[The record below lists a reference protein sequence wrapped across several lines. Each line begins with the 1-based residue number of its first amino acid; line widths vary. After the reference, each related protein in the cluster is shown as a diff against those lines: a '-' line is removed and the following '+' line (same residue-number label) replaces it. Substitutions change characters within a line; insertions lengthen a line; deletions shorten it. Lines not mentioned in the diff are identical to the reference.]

1 MEQKDKTALFPRET
15 TVGLGMVVMEVTVLS
30 VSWVSIVPRPLETI
44 ALPAHKVNTE
54 KRQANPRSPTV
65 AKTALQEGGGIR
77 QHWPT

>member
-54 KRQANPRSPTV
+54 KRQANPRSPPV
-65 AKTALQEGGGIR
+65 AKTAL
-77 QHWPT
+77 